1 MDSEAGRTE
10 AWLHRVACRQSVS
23 QARDRMRKTGKL
35 LMSPFLLISNYSE
48 INSNIWVSCLLRSV
62 QEVNSTAFLGKLFG
76 LLTTLLKVRTFFLM
90 SNINLSHIHPL
101 AKNVR

>member
-1 MDSEAGRTE
+1 MGRTE
-10 AWLHRVACRQSVS
+10 AWLCGGQLVYQLVS
-23 QARDRMRKTGKL
+23 QACDRMRNAEKL
-35 LMSPFLLISNYSE
+35 LYISNYSE
-48 INSNIWVSCLLRSV
+48 INSNIWVFCLLRSL

-101 AKNVR
+101 VKNVC

>member
-1 MDSEAGRTE
+1 MG
-10 AWLHRVACRQSVS
+10 
-23 QARDRMRKTGKL
+23 L
-35 LMSPFLLISNYSE
+35 LSAEKSL
-48 INSNIWVSCLLRSV
+48 

-101 AKNVR
+101 VKNVC